1 MKRKTEMHITVL
13 LDMIVLTTIIIVT
26 SASASLDLDNSS
38 PVYRMWSLSQGDHFY
53 TTNYDESK
61 SAVKCGYKEEGILG
75 YCAASP

>member
-38 PVYRMWSLSQGDHFY
+38 PVYPCGAYHKGITSILR
-53 TTNYDESK
+53 TTMNI
-61 SAVKCGYKEEGILG
+61 ARL
-75 YCAASP
+75 P